1 MLRLSRWA
9 VLAIVAIPVTHADAQ
24 GLGRLVKKAKD
35 KAAEAAKAIDPKKA
49 PQDTTRATPAD
60 STSSAGRAGATAPAA
75 SAGTPAVAAPTQP
88 SRVAPPTKPADT
100 PLVLTDQTYALFLPV
115 LQADAQRR
123 RALLDYRKGITAYN
137 ACKRKAMSET
147 SRSPSNKEAL
157 AAAEARRDSVQERW
171 SLELNKKPGER
182 DLAKVDLLR
191 DSVDYAREIALQH
204 MMPATLKCGTRPFR
218 IPGFTAD
225 GTPNGDSF
233 RVPKPDPVLPAG
245 MSWKQYGLLRERVG
259 IWVVSQGTA
268 GAPVLDA
275 AEVALLKAH
284 QAVLMPYAD
293 YFSMKAMDYLN
304 WGDVASWR

>member
-1 MLRLSRWA
+1 MR
-9 VLAIVAIPVTHADAQ
+9 Q
-24 GLGRLVKKAKD
+24 G
-35 KAAEAAKAIDPKKA
+35 
-49 PQDTTRATPAD
+49 
-60 STSSAGRAGATAPAA
+60 SAGPWVTNHPCLLNDRNGVGLQEILKNGEDFLRHA
-75 SAGTPAVAAPTQP
+75 SASG
-88 SRVAPPTKPADT
+88 SDGIHKDRSGGC
-100 PLVLTDQTYALFLPV
+100 L
-115 LQADAQRR
+115 
-123 RALLDYRKGITAYN
+123 RKYGDVDVY
-137 ACKRKAMSET
+137 KR
-147 SRSPSNKEAL
+147 
-157 AAAEARRDSVQERW
+157 Q
-171 SLELNKKPGER
+171 
-182 DLAKVDLLR
+182 
-191 DSVDYAREIALQH
+191 
-204 MMPATLKCGTRPFR
+204 TLKCGTRPFR